1 MHRYTVGKNQIRG
14 MDKFIPKLFLSHS
27 LQDKDYIER
36 LSAELR
42 RCQIEPWLDSDEI
55 RAGKPWLKVIFEEGM
70 PTCDAVFVYF
80 TENALGSPMVA
91 REVDTSLIQQ
101 MSDANIN
108 FIPYVE
114 SESVRRQLR
123 PDIQS
128 IHCPILS
135 EENHKEVF
143 PRIVAEVWRGFHER
157 SIPKYVA
164 IEKCKRL
171 ELELKLKEIEGKQ
184 SSHFFTD
191 AEESEYEHITKK
203 LSEPF
208 LVAAKREPSIINEFS
223 FRPLELLFH
232 SMKENAQ
239 SYDYYHWRNEI
250 DRILRK
256 EMSQDGFD
264 GAASFDQLIFEDPLY
279 YGLQMYGFVERVAL
293 ERFGGRSE
301 RVLFFS
307 KKLFRYRYWLDF
319 NGKLPASVSI
329 VRS

>member
-1 MHRYTVGKNQIRG
+1 
-14 MDKFIPKLFLSHS
+14 MDKIIPKLFLSHS
-27 LQDKDYIER
+27 SQDNDYIER

-91 REVDTSLIQQ
+91 KEVDTSLIQQ

-108 FIPYVE
+108 FIPYAE
-114 SESVRRQLR
+114 SESVRKKLR

-143 PRIVAEVWRGFHER
+143 PRIVAEVWRTFHER

-203 LSEPF
+203 T
-208 LVAAKREPSIINEFS
+208 IGTFS
-223 FRPLELLFH
+223 CC
-232 SMKENAQ
+232 S
-239 SYDYYHWRNEI
+239 
-250 DRILRK
+250 
-256 EMSQDGFD
+256 
-264 GAASFDQLIFEDPLY
+264 
-279 YGLQMYGFVERVAL
+279 
-293 ERFGGRSE
+293 
-301 RVLFFS
+301 
-307 KKLFRYRYWLDF
+307 
-319 NGKLPASVSI
+319 
-329 VRS
+329 